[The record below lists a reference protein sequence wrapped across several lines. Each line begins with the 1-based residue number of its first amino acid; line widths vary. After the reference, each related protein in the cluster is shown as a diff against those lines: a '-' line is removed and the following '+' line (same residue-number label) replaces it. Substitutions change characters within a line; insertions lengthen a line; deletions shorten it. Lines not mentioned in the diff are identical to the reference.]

1 MECPKLKSFFACALD
16 PIIKTCIYELELF
29 FNTSLTDCVPYNY
42 TCMVGSYVKG
52 VKLIIVAC
60 QALFFT
66 IFLTIECNTL
76 CTHYGTKFTLLSILQ
91 DSYSATNKIQYQLYF
106 KRNNTMYSTYISLH
120 YATIQCT

>member
-1 MECPKLKSFFACALD
+1 
-16 PIIKTCIYELELF
+16 
-29 FNTSLTDCVPYNY
+29 
-42 TCMVGSYVKG
+42 MVGSYVKG

-91 DSYSATNKIQYQLYF
+91 DSYSATNKIQYNVLYLHF
-106 KRNNTMYSTYISLH
+106 VTLCYNTMHLMVLH
-120 YATIQCT
+120 GMN